1 MSKKS
6 VGTIRIV
13 GYGIRDGKVMLFP
26 MVVYRLSMLPCI
38 LCIVYSL
45 YHNTNKYIVF
55 SNILYTFAH
64 NIKVTNYEYCSS
76 SDKKKEH

>member
-1 MSKKS
+1 M
-6 VGTIRIV
+6 
-13 GYGIRDGKVMLFP
+13 Y
-26 MVVYRLSMLPCI
+26 
-38 LCIVYSL
+38 IVYL
-45 YHNTNKYIVF
+45 IYFNMNLDRCIVF

>member
-1 MSKKS
+1 MLNDGF
-6 VGTIRIV
+6 VYTIYV
-13 GYGIRDGKVMLFP
+13 Q
-26 MVVYRLSMLPCI
+26 
-38 LCIVYSL
+38 LCIMYIVYL
-45 YHNTNKYIVF
+45 IYFNMNLDRCIVF